1 MTTINTNIGALTAQK
16 NMLSNQKDLDQA
28 MARISSG
35 LRINSASDDAAGSAI
50 ASKMESQVRSLGVAI
65 RNANDA
71 ISLTQTAEG
80 ALGEVENILQRM
92 RELSVQAG
100 NSTLNVSDRGQIQD
114 EMNQLASEIDSI
126 AAKTNFNEVSLLNGV
141 NDKVTMQIG
150 ISGTDSLDIGL
161 QNTTTSALG
170 VGNSGAANSPS
181 VLTSGRIT
189 EITAVIGKSDIKING
204 QDWTATDF
212 DTTQTAVDGANQN
225 LSGASALAEDELQ
238 AAAIAVKINENSG
251 AHGVKARAFNELVTS
266 TSYYSG
272 GTVTINS
279 TAITASNSKAEFV
292 AKVNDGVTG
301 VTAEIL
307 SDGKIKFSNNDGA
320 VISMGANSAAVLGIA
335 VDMYAGFVE
344 LTHADGED
352 ISIEIGNKAN
362 GYGATAAGKALD
374 LQDIGFNEV
383 GKNSSGLY
391 TVKGAGPV
399 DGTVLQATDGLKIN
413 GVTIDRLDSQSSTSI
428 HATDKIAAINAKTDE
443 TGVIATGHNAIKVTV
458 DLNGATKANHDKVAI
473 DGVTIDLSTSVS
485 MDLLV
490 AKINAGLAG
499 TSSTV
504 ASLEPDTGFLI
515 LSNETGGTISFDDSD
530 DGTGQGELFTLATYM
545 DGTSTLA
552 GGVVGT
558 GGTATARGFI
568 DLTSQANA
576 PIKIEDGYA
585 DGDSTATGM
594 TGAAR
599 IGFESQNELSNGSST
614 GVNVSSVATASAS
627 IESIDKAIQTIS
639 SFRAGFGAIENRLDA
654 SINNLTTLKVNTD
667 AARSRIED
675 ADFANE
681 TTNLTKSQILSQA
694 ATSMLAQANS
704 SKQNLLA
711 LLQG

>member
-1 MTTINTNIGALTAQK
+1 MTSINTNIGAMVAQK
-16 NMLSNQKDLDQA
+16 NMMDNTKDLDNA

-100 NSTLNVSDRGQIQD
+100 NSTLNTSDRSQIQG

-126 AAKTNFNEVSLLNGV
+126 ASKTNFNNVSLLNGA
-141 NDKVTMQIG
+141 NAKVTMQIG
-150 ISGTDSLDIGL
+150 ISGSDSLDINL
-161 QNTTTSALG
+161 QTTTTSALG
-170 VGNSGAANSPS
+170 VGNSGSANSAS

-189 EITAVIGKSDIKING
+189 EITAVIAKGDVKING

-212 DTTQTAVDGANQN
+212 DTTATAVDGSDQN
-225 LSGASALAEDELQ
+225 LSGTSALAVNELQ

-251 AHGVKARAFNELVTS
+251 VHGVSARAFNELTTS

-272 GTVTINS
+272 GTVTINGI
-279 TAITASNSKAEFV
+279 AITASGSKSEFV
-292 AKVNDGVTG
+292 AKVNDGVVG
-301 VTAEIL
+301 ITASVLE
-307 SDGKIKFSNNDGA
+307 SGKIKFSNNDGA
-320 VISMGANSAAVLGIA
+320 VISMGANSATVLGIA

-344 LTHADGED
+344 LTHADGKD
-352 ISIEIGNKAN
+352 ISIEVGSKAN
-362 GYGATAAGKALD
+362 GYGASAAGKALD
-374 LQDIGFNEV
+374 LQDLGFNEI
-383 GKNSSGLY
+383 GTNSGGLY

-399 DGTVLQATDGLKIN
+399 DGTVLQKTDGLKIN
-413 GVTIDRLDSQSSTSI
+413 GVEIDRLDSQSSTSI
-428 HATDKIAAINAKTDE
+428 HATDKVAAINAKTGE
-443 TGVIATGHNAIKVTV
+443 TGVTATGYNQIKVTV
-458 DLNGATKANHDKVAI
+458 DLNGSTKANHDGVKI
-473 DGVTIDLSTSVS
+473 DGVTIDLSTTVS
-485 MDLLV
+485 MDV
-490 AKINAGLAG
+490 MVTNINAALAG

-504 ASLEPDTGFLI
+504 ASLDADSGFL
-515 LSNETGGTISFDDSD
+515 LLTNETGGTISFDDSD
-530 DGTGQGELFTLATYM
+530 DGTGQGDLFKAATYV
-545 DGTSTLA
+545 DGTAATTA
-552 GGVVGT
+552 YT
-558 GGTATARGFI
+558 GGLVTARGFI
-568 DLTSQANA
+568 NLSSNGNA

-599 IGFESQNELSNGSST
+599 IGFESQNELSNGTST
-614 GVNVSSVATASAS
+614 GVNVSTVIAANAS
-627 IESIDKAIQTIS
+627 IESIDKAIETIS
-639 SFRAGFGAIENRLDA
+639 SFRAGFGAYENRLDA
-654 SINNLTTLKVNTD
+654 SINNLTTLQINTD

-675 ADFANE
+675 ADFAQE
-681 TTNLTKSQILSQA
+681 TTNMTKSQILSQA